1 MLQAIKLLLCIPY
14 NFGLIGL
21 DLILCL
27 KVLVWKPL
35 MLVHSLGTN
44 TFLAL
49 SDSSISLNLEDEN
62 HISPMCLSKLSLY
75 L

>member
-27 KVLVWKPL
+27 KVLVWKPFDASPL
-35 MLVHSLGTN
+35 LGY
-44 TFLAL
+44 
-49 SDSSISLNLEDEN
+49 
-62 HISPMCLSKLSLY
+62 KY
-75 L
+75 LLGIIGFKYLPQPGR